1 MRAILET
8 DDEGPLAAA
17 LLEAARQSGT
27 TVTIGDPVWTPERA
41 EQFVQEV
48 SPNGRRLLRA
58 AAEGNGRVDGE
69 KFRAQYGEDALYGP
83 SAAITKAVTRGI
95 RDGWLPE
102 GAELPLNSTYDGR
115 GSWSKTDGYRMP
127 PHLAAIFREAFAR
140 VYPATEV
147 PEDALTHLAE
157 IYEQAGRE
165 PEHARERAEAFFD
178 QYADALTTWALARH
192 EGRASASRVAEGA

>member
-1 MRAILET
+1 MRVILET
-8 DDEGPLAAA
+8 DDDGPLAEA
-17 LLEAARQSGT
+17 LLSAARRPGANV
-27 TVTIGDPVWTPERA
+27 TVGDPVWTPERA

-48 SPNGRRLLRA
+48 SPKGRRLLRA

-69 KFRAQYGEDALYGP
+69 KFRAQYGDTALHGP

-102 GAELPLNSTYDGR
+102 GAELPLTSTYDGR
-115 GSWSKTDGYRMP
+115 SSWSKTDGYRLP

-140 VYPATEV
+140 VYPTSAEV

-157 IYEQAGRE
+157 IYEMAGRE
-165 PEHARERAEAFFD
+165 PEYARERAEAFFD
-178 QYADALTTWALARH
+178 QHADALTTWALARNAT
-192 EGRASASRVAEGA
+192 RTNA

>member
-1 MRAILET
+1 MRVILET
-8 DDEGPLAAA
+8 EDEGPLAEA
-17 LLEAARQSGT
+17 LLSAVRHSGAN
-27 TVTIGDPVWTPERA
+27 VAVGDPIWTPERA

-48 SPNGRRLLRA
+48 SPKGRRLLRA

-69 KFRAQYGEDALYGP
+69 KFRAQYGEDALHGP

-127 PHLAAIFREAFAR
+127 QHLAGIFREAFAR
-140 VYPATEV
+140 VYPTSAEV
-147 PEDALTHLAE
+147 PEDALKHLAE
-157 IYEQAGRE
+157 IYEMAGRE
-165 PEHARERAEAFFD
+165 PDYARERAEAFFEEH
-178 QYADALTTWALARH
+178 ADALTAWGVARNAA
-192 EGRASASRVAEGA
+192 RTNA